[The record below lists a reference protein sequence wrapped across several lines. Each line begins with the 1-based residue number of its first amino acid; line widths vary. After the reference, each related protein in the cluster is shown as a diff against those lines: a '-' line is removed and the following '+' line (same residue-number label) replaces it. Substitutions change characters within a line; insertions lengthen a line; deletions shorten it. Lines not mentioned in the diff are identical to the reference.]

1 MNLISRRMANSI
13 ISEVFSHYPD
23 DFSELIDGTPIK
35 QLVTEKLLSTLDET
49 GQIPDELD
57 IWSVYEDLVI
67 EHKEKVI
74 SHNAKLI
81 AEMPIG
87 LEFSNSECSQFA
99 ATIACPSGKKFKVVL
114 FDEKGVFSHKS
125 ANDPM
130 EISRYLSDY
139 KIQSISEPRFEQFC
153 EREIFVENTAMLMD
167 ANKDSVFNLT
177 M

>member
-67 EHKEKVI
+67 EHKSLITLSLLLKCQLVLNFPI
-74 SHNAKLI
+74 ANAL
-81 AEMPIG
+81 
-87 LEFSNSECSQFA
+87 
-99 ATIACPSGKKFKVVL
+99 
-114 FDEKGVFSHKS
+114 
-125 ANDPM
+125 
-130 EISRYLSDY
+130 
-139 KIQSISEPRFEQFC
+139 
-153 EREIFVENTAMLMD
+153 
-167 ANKDSVFNLT
+167 NLRPQ
-177 M
+177 